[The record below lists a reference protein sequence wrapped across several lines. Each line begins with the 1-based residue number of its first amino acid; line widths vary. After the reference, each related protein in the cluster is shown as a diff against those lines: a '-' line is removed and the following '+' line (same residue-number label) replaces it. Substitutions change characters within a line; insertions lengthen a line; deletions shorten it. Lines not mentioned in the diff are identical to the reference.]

1 VWREWAKRWSTGP
14 SRLNPGGPR
23 ERLEEDCLSFF
34 VRGKSLSCAEGLVNH
49 SAQMM
54 CGLLRSSGAIPNGLQ
69 SSARDR
75 GGKLARIFKT
85 SRPALTM
92 QTRTPS
98 DSDLVV
104 LIVRAGARDWRALGV
119 HSRIVI

>member
-1 VWREWAKRWSTGP
+1 MP
-14 SRLNPGGPR
+14 
-23 ERLEEDCLSFF
+23 D
-34 VRGKSLSCAEGLVNH
+34 
-49 SAQMM
+49 
-54 CGLLRSSGAIPNGLQ
+54 GLQ

-85 SRPALTM
+85 SHPALTM

-98 DSDLVV
+98 YSNLVV
-104 LIVRAGARDWRALGV
+104 LSVRAEAHDWRALGV